1 MKSLRESLFDSNN
14 ITKDITFGDL
24 FEFESYNI
32 QKAFNAIGRHVYDDG
47 HERDLSKTF
56 SLPRIKKATKVSGS
70 DNNEIIY
77 KGLVQI
83 IQDIKLTGDPDD
95 MDKKWMVD
103 TLRKEI
109 NGFFQYSLAMKS
121 LYVGF
126 FNNGGL
132 CLTKDYTLF
141 NKGFDEVQIGL
152 GPDLL
157 VKFKR
162 K

>member
-1 MKSLRESLFDSNN
+1 MKSLKESLFDDN

-24 FEFESYNI
+24 FELESYNI
-32 QKAFNAIGRHVYDDG
+32 QKVFNTIGRNVYDDG

-77 KGLVQI
+77 KGLVKI
-83 IQDIKLTGDPDD
+83 IQDIKLTGDPEDL
-95 MDKKWMVD
+95 DKKWMED

-109 NGFFQYSLAMKS
+109 NGLFQYSLTMKS

-126 FNNGGL
+126 FNHGHL
-132 CLTKDYTLF
+132 CLGKEYTLF
-141 NKGFDEVQIGL
+141 DRGFDEVQIGL

-157 VKFKR
+157 VRFKR

>member
-1 MKSLRESLFDSNN
+1 MKSLKESLFDDN
-14 ITKDITFGDL
+14 ITKDMTFGDL

-32 QKAFNAIGRHVYDDG
+32 QKVFNTIGRNVYDDG

-56 SLPRIKKATKVSGS
+56 SLPRIKKAAKVSGS

-77 KGLVQI
+77 KGLVKI
-83 IQDIKLTGDPDD
+83 IQDIKLKGDPEDL
-95 MDKKWMVD
+95 DKKWMED

-109 NGFFQYSLAMKS
+109 NGLFQYSLTMKS

-126 FNNGGL
+126 FNYGHL
-132 CLTKDYTLF
+132 CLGKEYTLF
-141 NKGFDEVQIGL
+141 DRGFDEVQIGL

-157 VKFKR
+157 VRFKR